1 MKKDVYF
8 FYDESGH
15 SRKITANTMNDDD
28 FKYDFISAI
37 VGVEKESFSTFNND
51 YIAFEN
57 KWRTVFNTN
66 EIKSNLI
73 RAFWLA
79 VKFICNAQMTQG
91 AGVLVPVDPFKLN
104 DYSTETP
111 TSFEF
116 IYKYK
121 GIKYIYGFSA
131 TKEKICEEYL
141 YHYPK
146 GFRAQ
151 VFKRTGQEFSF
162 IQDKAF
168 KQLISKAVAEN
179 QLYFSVANT
188 MNESVCA
195 EAMKFFTE
203 SIVFSREFE
212 DLPGQIRLNYHNNNV
227 LKSMKQYAQ
236 RADVG
241 ITDMKFEMKNTEIDV
256 DDTIPEDAPPELSRA
271 LKSFVSALSD
281 NSQVK
286 IQRNEIKAR
295 TYHTGISKN
304 GEISQYEL
312 GLEDESDG
320 TLRLM
325 ALAAAIDR
333 TIDNGGIFVADEL
346 EKGLHPL
353 LTEYIVNKFQNSEI
367 NKNNAQLIFTTHDTE
382 IMRQHFLDADQF
394 YFVDKDRQTGESELY
409 SVDGLGKKNN
419 ADIRTGYLIG
429 KFGGVPELGDE

>member
-1 MKKDVYF
+1 MLIEF
-8 FYDESGH
+8 
-15 SRKITANTMNDDD
+15 
-28 FKYDFISAI
+28 
-37 VGVEKESFSTFNND
+37 SFSNYRSFRG
-51 YIAFEN
+51 
-57 KWRTVFNTN
+57 KNTLSLESLKKKKGLLPLVAIYGKN
-66 EIKSNLI
+66 GGGKSNLI

-271 LKSFVSALSD
+271 LKNFVSALSD

>member
-1 MKKDVYF
+1 MEIFALIASQVSLESLKKKKGLLPLV
-8 FYDESGH
+8 
-15 SRKITANTMNDDD
+15 
-28 FKYDFISAI
+28 AI
-37 VGVEKESFSTFNND
+37 YGKNGGG
-51 YIAFEN
+51 
-57 KWRTVFNTN
+57 
-66 EIKSNLI
+66 KSNLI

>member
-1 MKKDVYF
+1 MLIEF
-8 FYDESGH
+8 
-15 SRKITANTMNDDD
+15 
-28 FKYDFISAI
+28 
-37 VGVEKESFSTFNND
+37 SFSNYRSFRG
-51 YIAFEN
+51 
-57 KWRTVFNTN
+57 KNTLSLESLKKKKGLLPLVAIYGKN
-66 EIKSNLI
+66 GGGKSNLI

-203 SIVFSREFE
+203 SIVLSREFE